1 MSSRAPDST
10 TQDAPSPARSTE
22 AAPVVLGERS
32 GAAAP
37 AVRLL
42 PGRVEASRVLYPGYL
57 LVWVGASLASLFAW
71 RRAEWHPLM
80 VFVGWGG
87 LFCWYWVYGVAYRY
101 RRRLMKVL
109 AVGMSALVGAVLI
122 WVSATRAAPMRV
134 PVDGVLV
141 ERGALLLPGLA
152 AVATT
157 LSLALLI
164 AHLLYFGRGYREK
177 RERDSVE
184 RPR

>member
-10 TQDAPSPARSTE
+10 THDAPSPARSTE

-32 GAAAP
+32 GAVAP

-57 LVWVGASLASLFAW
+57 LVWVGAALASLFAW

-80 VFVGWGG
+80 VFVGWGV

-109 AVGMSALVGAVLI
+109 AVGMSALVGVVLI